1 MKKLYLSLILLGSVV
16 ISSAQS
22 NINFAG
28 QKILRQYRLEQTN
41 KITPSSTSPIA
52 MEISHVDEGEMIGA
66 IVELS
71 DNANIDA
78 ILNAGGKVL
87 KQREHLAIV
96 SLPISKIEDLAKSS
110 AVKRI
115 EFGTKMHAKLD
126 KARNATSTTWAHLG
140 MMVDHKYTGAGVI
153 AGFMDQGIDPNHV
166 AFMNS
171 DQTASRVKRVWSFM
185 HQDGTFDTYDTPEKI
200 SSFTCDFK
208 DATHGT
214 HVGGILAGGY
224 ENDRNVPFY
233 GVAKGADIAMSAG
246 EFYTNNIIYGIENII
261 EYAQAEGKPAVINLS
276 IGSNSGPHD
285 GTDLFSQYLDILGKY
300 AVICVAAGNEGN
312 EKITLNKTFTET
324 DKELKS
330 FVIENVY
337 DGLHAGTVE
346 FWGSDDKPFSVTAM
360 VYDVLADTIVYKM
373 PVVNKSM
380 VTPDGKSLEW
390 IYVSN
395 GEQYEDGD
403 ISDANFDKAFKGSYG
418 SYIGVTALVD
428 GYNNRFNSVI
438 QYYLQ
443 NTAANTGNYV
453 MAFIVEGEA
462 GQKVY
467 AYSDGNYSEFST
479 KSKSGWDDVVY
490 DGTISNM
497 ACANNVI
504 AVGSFNSRVYG
515 LEAEKEISSYSSY
528 GTLVDGRELPH
539 ICAPGCM
546 IYSAYSSYYVKY
558 LIANEGYAETDF
570 AYKTTING
578 VNHYWAGMA
587 GTSMA
592 SPFMAGAVALWLEA
606 NPYLDRDDIL
616 KIAQESATKDDY
628 VTNSF
633 LKVKW
638 GAGKLNVIEGLKL
651 AIASKAGISDVITE
665 EKRLIVTSNGDNRY
679 EVFVAGENKLNVRL
693 FNMSG
698 MQVLNDS
705 SQDESIMIDASNLSK
720 GVYLLSIQGE
730 TAKYT
735 KRILVK

>member
-1 MKKLYLSLILLGSVV
+1 MLIGILFC
-16 ISSAQS
+16 SAQS
-22 NINFAG
+22 KINIDGLRLLREYKLG
-28 QKILRQYRLEQTN
+28 QSAEVMSTGSSP
-41 KITPSSTSPIA
+41 KITEFSDFSQLENIA
-52 MEISHVDEGEMIGA
+52 A
-66 IVELS
+66 IVEIS
-71 DNANIDA
+71 NDA
-78 ILNAGGKVL
+78 TIEELELAGCKVL

-96 SLPISKIEDLAKSS
+96 SLPINHIETFAKSE

-115 EFGTKMHAKLD
+115 QFGKKMYAKLD
-126 KARNATSTTWAHLG
+126 KARNATNTTWAHLG

-153 AGFMDQGIDPNHV
+153 VGFMDQGIDPNHV
-166 AFMNS
+166 TFMNS
-171 DQTASRVKRVWSFM
+171 DQSASRVKRVW
-185 HQDGTFDTYDTPEKI
+185 TFLGSNGSYDAYETPEAI
-200 SSFTCDFK
+200 ASFTTDMR

-214 HVGGILAGGY
+214 HVAGILAGGY
-224 ENDRNVPFY
+224 ESDRNLPYY

-246 EFYTNNIIYGIENII
+246 VFTDANIIYGIENII
-261 EYAQAEGKPAVINLS
+261 LYAQSENKPCVVNLS
-276 IGSNSGPHD
+276 IGSNVGPHD
-285 GTDLFSQYLDILGKY
+285 GTDLFSQYLDILGKE
-300 AVICVAAGNEGN
+300 AIICVSAGNEGN
-312 EKITLNKTFTET
+312 EKIVLNKTFTES
-324 DKELKS
+324 DKKIKS
-330 FVIENVY
+330 FVVENVY

-380 VTPDGKSLEW
+380 VTSDGKSLEW

-395 GEQYEDGD
+395 GEQYEEGD

-438 QYYLQ
+438 KYYLQ

-504 AVGSFNSRVYG
+504 AVGSFNSRGYG

-570 AYKTTING
+570 AYKATING

-720 GVYLLSIQGE
+720 GVYLLSVQGE